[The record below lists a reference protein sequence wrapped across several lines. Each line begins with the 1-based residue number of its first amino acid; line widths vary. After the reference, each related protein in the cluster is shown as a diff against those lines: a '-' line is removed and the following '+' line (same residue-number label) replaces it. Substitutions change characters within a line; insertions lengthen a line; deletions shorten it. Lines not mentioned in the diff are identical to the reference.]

1 MAWRRRDDFEN
12 PAWPGMVDIFAFTL
26 ALFMIFWFAGNFPAK
41 LETLEKKT
49 RDLTE
54 KMKLLNSKNVHLDES
69 NRSLSLKIESL
80 SQTNQNLLAQIVSL
94 QETNRHLDAE
104 NKSLAATSGALNAR
118 IAHLDEENTL
128 LRDIGRKDWEELL
141 KTLQDKLAGLPV
153 KIIPNQRDKEIEIQ
167 GNPRLTFETLK
178 YELTEFDQNLLE
190 RLAPILRD
198 LRKFKKFYITI
209 NGTSDPR
216 ELQSALPPRNNTE
229 LSALR
234 AATVAALLENAAPGL
249 GHNLRIL
256 GLGSKGQAKPL
267 APADNPDQAYR
278 EYRTVS
284 LVLKIDVA
292 SLLQD
297 DRPGQKR

>member
-26 ALFMIFWFAGNFPAK
+26 ALFMIFWFAGDFPAK

-49 RDLTE
+49 RELAE
-54 KMKLLNSKNVHLDES
+54 KMRLLDSKNVHLNDS
-69 NRSLSLKIESL
+69 NRSLGLKLESL
-80 SQTNQNLLAQIVSL
+80 TRTNQNLSAQLDSL
-94 QETNRHLDAE
+94 QDANRGLEAQ
-104 NKSLAATSGALNAR
+104 NKLLTSGNTALNEQVAR
-118 IAHLDEENTL
+118 LDEENIL
-128 LRDIGRKDWEELL
+128 LRDIGRKDWGELL
-141 KTLQDKLAGLPV
+141 KVLQQKLAGLPV
-153 KIIPNQRDKEIEIQ
+153 KIIPHEREKEIEIQ
-167 GNPRLTFETLK
+167 GNPRITFETMK
-178 YELTEFDQNLLE
+178 YDLSDFDQARLE
-190 RLAPILRD
+190 QLAPILRD
-198 LRKFKKFYITI
+198 LRQSRKFFITI
-209 NGTSDPR
+209 NGTADPR
-216 ELQSALPPRNNTE
+216 ELQRELLPRNNTE

-234 AATVAALLENAAPGL
+234 AATVGAVLEDTAPGL
-249 GHNLRIL
+249 GQNLRIL
-256 GLGSKGQAKPL
+256 GLGSKGLAKPL